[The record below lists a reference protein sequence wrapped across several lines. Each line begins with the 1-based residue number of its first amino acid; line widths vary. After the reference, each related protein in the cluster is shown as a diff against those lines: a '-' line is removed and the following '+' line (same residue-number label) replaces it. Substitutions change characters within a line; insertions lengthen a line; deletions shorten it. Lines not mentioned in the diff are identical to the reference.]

1 MRVESEPSLQDI
13 GTLRDFIRSISQ
25 GIYLV
30 TPAGEILDANPALV
44 EIFGATSLE
53 ELQRHR
59 SADLVPSKEQ
69 RAERLRLLQSQGWL
83 RDFEYQIQRLDGE
96 MRTVRDTVFAQRDET
111 GEIVVMHGI
120 VTDVTDVT
128 DKSDVQA
135 LSWGDTPWGAFFA
148 GAPAGLAVLDQSLC
162 FVRVN
167 ERLSQLHRLPVDE
180 HVGRP
185 FSEVV
190 PGLAPAIEP
199 ILRSVLETGHPAL
212 DFEVPTS
219 EETTPSEVR
228 YWRFSAFPVGPLH
241 GEITTVGVIVVD
253 VTSARRIEQEVR
265 FDQRYLLAM
274 IENHPLAIVVLDAS
288 NRILSVNQAFENM
301 FLYTRTEVVGKDVD
315 ELVAPTQELATA
327 RELTIRTRA
336 GERLR
341 AEGRRLRKDGTSV
354 EVGIYTIPIALDGEL
369 VGAYGMYED
378 LTLRRLSR

>member
-1 MRVESEPSLQDI
+1 MSVESNPTLQDI

-25 GIYLV
+25 GVYLV
-30 TPAGEILDANPALV
+30 TPSGEILDANPALV
-44 EIFGATSLE
+44 EIFGAGSLE
-53 ELQRHR
+53 ELQQRR
-59 SADLVPSKEQ
+59 SADLVPSIEQ
-69 RAERLRLLQSQGWL
+69 RAERLKLLQSQGWL
-83 RDFEYQIQRLDGE
+83 RDFEYQIRRLDGE
-96 MRTVRDTVFAQRDET
+96 MRTVHDTVFAQRDEN

-120 VTDVTDVT
+120 ITDVTEGGDQR
-128 DKSDVQA
+128 S

-148 GAPAGLAVLDQSLC
+148 GAPAGLAVLDQSLR

-185 FSEVV
+185 FAEVV

-241 GEITTVGVIVVD
+241 GETTTVGVIVVD

-288 NRILSVNQAFENM
+288 SRILSVNQAFENM
-301 FLYTRTEVVGKDVD
+301 FLYSRTEIVGKDVD
-315 ELVAPTQELATA
+315 ALLAPAQELATA

-341 AEGRRLRKDGTSV
+341 VEGRRLRKDGTSV
-354 EVGIYTIPIALDGEL
+354 EVGIYTIPIALDGKL

-378 LTLRRLSR
+378 LTARRLSV

>member
-1 MRVESEPSLQDI
+1 MPVDSRPTLQDI
-13 GTLRDFIRSISQ
+13 GTLRGFIRSISQ
-25 GIYLV
+25 GIYVV

-44 EIFGATSLE
+44 EIFGAGSLE
-53 ELQRHR
+53 ELQQYR

-83 RDFEYQIQRLDGE
+83 RDFEYQIRRIDGA
-96 MRTVRDTVFAQRDET
+96 MRTVRDTVFAQRDDQ

-120 VTDVTDVT
+120 ITDVTDEDT
-128 DKSDVQA
+128 PHG

-148 GAPAGLAVLDQSLC
+148 GAPAGLAILDESLR

-167 ERLSQLHRLPVDE
+167 ERLSQLHRLPVDD

-185 FSEVV
+185 YAEVV
-190 PGLAPAIEP
+190 PGLAPAVGP
-199 ILRSVLETGHPAL
+199 ILRSVLETGEPAL

-241 GEITTVGVIVVD
+241 GAPTTVGVIVVD
-253 VTSARRIEQEVR
+253 VTTARRIEQEVR

-274 IENHPLAIVVLDAS
+274 IENHPLAIVVLDAG
-288 NRILSVNQAFENM
+288 NRVLSVNQAFENM
-301 FLYTRTEVVGKDVD
+301 FLYTRAEVLGKDIDVI
-315 ELVAPTQELATA
+315 VAPPQELAKA

-336 GERLR
+336 GERMHVQ
-341 AEGRRLRKDGTSV
+341 GRRLRKDGTSV

-378 LTLRRLSR
+378 LTARRLST